1 MPISKLG
8 ERITTAL
15 LDSKI
20 SQQDVRELI
29 DTAKAEKKFTPELK
43 AELSALIASHSDK
56 FESAAV
62 KGELSSFLATATTVK
77 DLADPTVLNKHSTSV
92 SWNPVGSGGSLF
104 VDGVSYDDVIQGSIA
119 NCYMV
124 SAFSSLAQQNP
135 DAIKNAIKDNGDGT
149 YDVRFFEKRG
159 GRYQPVT
166 VKVDSDVPVELG
178 TTPKYAKAR
187 DTKEAWV
194 TVLEKA
200 YAQWKG
206 GYEAIGNGGNAG
218 TVFEALTGKPPTW
231 TSTTYSTPDRLF
243 AQLTKAVA
251 EHHPVTAGTHGKD
264 SGVDYTGTG
273 VYAWHAYTLLGTS
286 EEAGTKYVQLR
297 NPWGRSEHGSDG
309 KDDGIFKMKLEDFT
323 KLYNSINIG
332 G

>member
-1 MPISKLG
+1 MPISKIG

-15 LDSKI
+15 TDSKI
-20 SQQDVRELI
+20 SQQDVKELI
-29 DTAKAEKKFTPELK
+29 DVAKAEKKFTPELK
-43 AELSALIASHSDK
+43 AELSALLTAHADK
-56 FESAAV
+56 FENVAA
-62 KGELSSFLATATTVK
+62 KGELQAFLSTATTVI
-77 DLADPTVLNKHSTSV
+77 DLADPTVLNKHATSV
-92 SWNPVGSGGSLF
+92 AWNPVGSGGSLY
-104 VDGVSYDDVIQGSIA
+104 VDGISYDDVIQGSIA

-149 YDVRFFEKRG
+149 YDVRFFEKSG
-159 GRYQPVT
+159 GRYKPVT
-166 VKVDSDVPVELG
+166 VKVDSDIPVEFG
-178 TTPKYAKAR
+178 TTAKYGKTR
-187 DTKEAWV
+187 DPKEAWV

-218 TVFEALTGKPPTW
+218 TVFEALTGKPPQW
-231 TSTTYSTPDRLF
+231 TSTTYTPADQLYSRLTRSI
-243 AQLTKAVA
+243 ADHK
-251 EHHPVTAGTHGKD
+251 PITAGTHGKD

-273 VYAWHAYTLLGTS
+273 VYAWHAYTVLGTS

-297 NPWGRSEHGSDG
+297 NPWGKSEHGSDG
-309 KDDGIFKMKLEDFT
+309 KDDGIFKMKLDDFM